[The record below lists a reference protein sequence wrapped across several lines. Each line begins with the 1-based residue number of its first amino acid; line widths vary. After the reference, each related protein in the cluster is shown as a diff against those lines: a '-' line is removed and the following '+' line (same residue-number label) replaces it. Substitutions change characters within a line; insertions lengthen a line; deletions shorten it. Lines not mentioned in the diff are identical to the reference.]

1 MEVAELILI
10 GVNAA
15 IKTFNSGT
23 NLREC
28 HIQVRILSSRGTK

>member
-15 IKTFNSGT
+15 IKTLQFRNEFT
-23 NLREC
+23 
-28 HIQVRILSSRGTK
+28 